1 MDKAGKTVALAVL
14 LAFVGCGCV
23 GQPNYTEAALEYME
37 QKYGQEFVYSGP
49 WGTSYASPATKMLLV
64 TPDSGDVEVQILVEA
79 TETEDGFQFRD
90 NYLAL
95 LYEDEMR
102 QTLEQA
108 AEEVFGTATVFYEAA
123 TVALS
128 ADLPADVSFAQYS
141 QAEGSGIIAT
151 VAVPAGQDGPGRAED
166 LEKKLQK
173 SGIHGLIRLVV
184 LNQEQYDAAT
194 AESVRTIIG
203 KDSYVRYQVM
213 NPTAKA
219 GGLR

>member
-1 MDKAGKTVALAVL
+1 MDKAGKTVALAAL
-14 LAFVGCGCV
+14 LVFVGCGCV
-23 GQPNYTEAALEYME
+23 GQPDYTEAALEYME

-49 WGTSYASPATKMLLV
+49 WGTSYAESTTKKMLV
-64 TPDSGDVEVQILVEA
+64 TPDAGNGEVQILVEA

-123 TVALS
+123 TIVLS

-203 KDSYVRYQVM
+203 KDSYVRYQVIS
-213 NPTAKA
+213 TD
-219 GGLR
+219 